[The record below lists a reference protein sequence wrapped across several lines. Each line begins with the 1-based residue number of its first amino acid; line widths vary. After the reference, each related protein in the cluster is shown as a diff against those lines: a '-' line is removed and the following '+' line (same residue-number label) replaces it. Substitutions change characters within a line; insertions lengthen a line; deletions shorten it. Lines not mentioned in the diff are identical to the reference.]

1 MPTPLSHVISS
12 FSWLLAGQAGR
23 TISQVIGVSVVARL
37 LTPADFGV
45 VAIALVIS
53 NLAGL
58 LRDMGTGPVAIRSED
73 GSEGFLGG
81 IYTVQLVIA
90 CALSA
95 VLALLSRPLADF
107 YGNAVLERV
116 LVILSLVFPMSAL
129 GGVHLIVLER
139 AQRYRDI
146 ALIDLLA
153 CVTGLLVAIGL
164 AVAGVGAESLAL
176 QAVASAAVQAA
187 LQRRAARMPIRPCH
201 PRHARA
207 AFGGSVAVTAF
218 HLTNYIV
225 RNSDAAIAGRLA
237 GADFVG
243 AYSMAG
249 RVAQMPTQL
258 IGLLLSRVSV
268 SALSAEGHGRDSL
281 SRHAERMIASTL
293 LASALVCLLLSA
305 MRQTVTAVLFGQ
317 QWVDSVPPQL
327 VWLLPAAALSSTTAV
342 VIGVMTALGANAA
355 LTRTGVLS
363 VIGHCLALG
372 VGLSF
377 DVSWL
382 PVAVLV
388 SALLGLWIAVT
399 QLRTLQRDR
408 SMPPVRL
415 VASLPVVAVLLTF
428 ALASDTLFVDPGG
441 AHGLRSVR
449 VEMLEATGVALL
461 LLVMSAAQ
469 WRVWRGQAA
478 GSEAACAS
486 GGGRS

>member
-1 MPTPLSHVISS
+1 M
-12 FSWLLAGQAGR
+12 
-23 TISQVIGVSVVARL
+23 ARL

-73 GSEGFLGG
+73 GSRGLSRRH
-81 IYTVQLVIA
+81 LHRPARWIA
-90 CALSA
+90 CALSV

-207 AFGGSVAVTAF
+207 AFGGCVAVTAF

-243 AYSMAG
+243 AYS
-249 RVAQMPTQL
+249 
-258 IGLLLSRVSV
+258 I
-268 SALSAEGHGRDSL
+268 
-281 SRHAERMIASTL
+281 
-293 LASALVCLLLSA
+293 
-305 MRQTVTAVLFGQ
+305 
-317 QWVDSVPPQL
+317 
-327 VWLLPAAALSSTTAV
+327 
-342 VIGVMTALGANAA
+342 
-355 LTRTGVLS
+355 
-363 VIGHCLALG
+363 
-372 VGLSF
+372 
-377 DVSWL
+377 
-382 PVAVLV
+382 
-388 SALLGLWIAVT
+388 
-399 QLRTLQRDR
+399 
-408 SMPPVRL
+408 
-415 VASLPVVAVLLTF
+415 
-428 ALASDTLFVDPGG
+428 
-441 AHGLRSVR
+441 
-449 VEMLEATGVALL
+449 
-461 LLVMSAAQ
+461 
-469 WRVWRGQAA
+469 AA
-478 GSEAACAS
+478 GSPRCRRSSS
-486 GGGRS
+486 GCCCRG